1 MVNRSATAKKN
12 IKPAESKVAKK
23 TSTAKGKTQP
33 AMRDKAEVEQKSAA
47 PAVNRA
53 ARILD
58 MLAESDGPLGLAG
71 LSRELNMP
79 KSSLH
84 GLCATLTQ
92 LRLISRSEN
101 GLMTVGPHV
110 MFWANAILGR
120 SDIAQEFGAVC
131 RESGIMP
138 NETITLSVLD
148 GAHVVYVACHN
159 GSRPLGIQ
167 FRIGM
172 RLPAQFT
179 ATGKA
184 MLAMMPDQEVEERLR
199 GKWPEK
205 LTPNST
211 PNMAAFKREL
221 DQTRERKFSVD
232 DGQIRDGMHCFGAPV
247 FDANNRIVAG
257 VAVSMLSHDLSQ
269 KSMQQAG
276 EAMRKIAH
284 RLSERLGASLNRQ

>member
-1 MVNRSATAKKN
+1 MANRSAATKKTVTSLS
-12 IKPAESKVAKK
+12 AKVAKNAVPTK
-23 TSTAKGKTQP
+23 GSGRSTGVT
-33 AMRDKAEVEQKSAA
+33 ESELKSAA

-53 ARILD
+53 AKILD
-58 MLAESDGPLGLAG
+58 LLAESDSPLGLAD
-71 LSRELNMP
+71 LSRAMDVP

-120 SDIAQEFGAVC
+120 SDIAQEFGVVC

-184 MLAMMPDQEVEERLR
+184 MLAMMSDDEVEERLR
-199 GKWPEK
+199 GPWPEK
-205 LTPNST
+205 ITPNST
-211 PNMAAFKREL
+211 PDMAAFMDEL
-221 DQTRERKFSVD
+221 KKTRERKFSID

-247 FDANNRIVAG
+247 FDANNRVIAG
-257 VAVSMLSHDLSQ
+257 VAVSILSHDLSQ
-269 KSMQQAG
+269 KSIKLAG
-276 EAMRKIAH
+276 DAMRKIANN
-284 RLSERLGASLNRQ
+284 LSERLGSSLNR

>member
-1 MVNRSATAKKN
+1 MVNRSATAKKT
-12 IKPAESKVAKK
+12 V
-23 TSTAKGKTQP
+23 TAKGL
-33 AMRDKAEVEQKSAA
+33 AKATMEPIVEAEPKSAA

-58 MLAESDGPLGLAG
+58 LLAESDGPLGLAD
-71 LSRELNMP
+71 LSRAMDVP

-92 LRLISRSEN
+92 LRLISRSDN

-110 MFWANAILGR
+110 MFWANAFLGR
-120 SDIAQEFGAVC
+120 ADIAQEFGSVC

-138 NETITLSVLD
+138 DETITLSVLD

-184 MLAMMPDQEVEERLR
+184 MLATMPDSEVEERLR
-199 GKWPEK
+199 GAWPTK
-205 LTPNST
+205 MTATST
-211 PNMAAFKREL
+211 PNMAAFRREL
-221 DQTRERKFSVD
+221 SETRERKFSID
-232 DGQIRDGMHCFGAPV
+232 DGQIREGMHCFGAPV
-247 FDANNRIVAG
+247 FDANNRVIAG
-257 VAVSMLSHDLSQ
+257 VAVSMLSHDLNQ
-269 KSMQQAG
+269 KSMKQAG
-276 EAMRKIAH
+276 EAMRKIANK
-284 RLSERLGASLNRQ
+284 LSERLGASLNR

>member
-1 MVNRSATAKKN
+1 MATRSSAAKKT
-12 IKPAESKVAKK
+12 ATSAQAKVAKK
-23 TSTAKGKTQP
+23 AAPAKGAGKSS
-33 AMRDKAEVEQKSAA
+33 AVAESEPKSAA

-58 MLAESDGPLGLAG
+58 FLAESDSPLGLADM
-71 LSRELNMP
+71 SRALDVP

-92 LRLISRSEN
+92 LRLISRTEN

-110 MFWANAILGR
+110 MFWANALLGR
-120 SDIAQEFGAVC
+120 SDITQEFGVVC
-131 RESGIMP
+131 REFGTMP

-148 GAHVVYVACHN
+148 SAHVVYLACHN

-184 MLAMMPDQEVEERLR
+184 MLATMTDNEVEEKLR
-199 GKWPEK
+199 GPWPEK
-205 LTPNST
+205 MTPNST
-211 PNMAAFKREL
+211 PDMAALRREL
-221 DQTRERKFSVD
+221 KQTRERKFSID

-247 FDANNRIVAG
+247 FDANNRVVAG

-269 KSMQQAG
+269 KSIKQAG
-276 EAMRKIAH
+276 DAIRKIAND
-284 RLSERLGASLNRQ
+284 LSERLGSSLNR

>member
-1 MVNRSATAKKN
+1 MANRSAASKKTVTAATGKG
-12 IKPAESKVAKK
+12 AKK
-23 TSTAKGKTQP
+23 TALPEGTDKLP
-33 AMRDKAEVEQKSAA
+33 AIAEIEPKSAA

-53 ARILD
+53 VRILD
-58 MLAESDGPLGLAG
+58 LLAESDAPLGLAD
-71 LSRELNMP
+71 LARAIDAP

-92 LRLISRSEN
+92 LRLISRTEN
-101 GLMTVGPHV
+101 GLMTIGPHV

-120 SDIAQEFGAVC
+120 SDIAQEFGTVC
-131 RESGIMP
+131 RESGILP
-138 NETITLSVLD
+138 DETITLSVLD

-184 MLAMMPDQEVEERLR
+184 MLATMSDDEVEERLR
-199 GKWPEK
+199 GAWPEK
-205 LTPNST
+205 MTPNST
-211 PNMAAFKREL
+211 SGMSAFKREL
-221 DQTRERKFSVD
+221 KQIRERKFSID

-247 FDANNRIVAG
+247 FDANNRVVAG

-269 KSMQQAG
+269 KSMRQAG
-276 EAMRKIAH
+276 EAMRNIADK
-284 RLSERLGASLNRQ
+284 LSERLGSSIDR

>member
-1 MVNRSATAKKN
+1 MVNRSAAAKKSVTPQ
-12 IKPAESKVAKK
+12 KAKVEKKTVPAKGTKK
-23 TSTAKGKTQP
+23 TSVIADP
-33 AMRDKAEVEQKSAA
+33 EPKSAA

-58 MLAESDGPLGLAG
+58 LLAESDGPLALAD
-71 LSRELNMP
+71 LSRLMEVP

-92 LRLISRSEN
+92 LRLISRSDS
-101 GLMTVGPHV
+101 GQMTIGPHV

-120 SDIAQEFGAVC
+120 SDIAQEFGSVC
-131 RESGIMP
+131 RESGIMS

-184 MLAMMPDQEVEERLR
+184 MLAMMSNDEVEERLR
-199 GKWPEK
+199 GSWPVK
-205 LTPNST
+205 MTPNSV
-211 PNMAAFKREL
+211 PNMNAFKREL
-221 DQTRERKFSVD
+221 NQTRERNFSID
-232 DGQIRDGMHCFGAPV
+232 DGQVRDGMHCFGAPV
-247 FDANNRIVAG
+247 FDANNRVVAG
-257 VAVSMLSHDLSQ
+257 VAVSMLSHDLSR
-269 KSMQQAG
+269 KSIQQAG
-276 EAMRKIAH
+276 DAMRKIANK
-284 RLSERLGASLNRQ
+284 LSERLGSSLNC